1 MIKITMKKR
10 NKRMRMKGSQGVE
23 RESYMVSNG
32 HFHNRTGVDGRGGAS
47 GGDRAGGVVGVV
59 VSRVFRIFE
68 EQSLRRDSHHC

>member
-1 MIKITMKKR
+1 M
-10 NKRMRMKGSQGVE
+10 
-23 RESYMVSNG
+23 
-32 HFHNRTGVDGRGGAS
+32 DGRGEAS

>member
-1 MIKITMKKR
+1 
-10 NKRMRMKGSQGVE
+10 MRMKGSQGVE
-23 RESYMVSNG
+23 RESYMGSNG
-32 HFHNRTGVDGRGGAS
+32 HFHNRVEGRGGAS